1 MKVMQCFRCKA
12 FGHRTNDKVSNSFI
26 LHICLYHIDAYI
38 DSYTHTLLF
47 IHQECPLAKQG
58 NLVLDS
64 ERQAREDP
72 MSIFVAKKAKERQE
86 KYERGEQLKLIVDE
100 IRSEEAE
107 RRGIR
112 RERETKRIKR
122 KRKSIN
128 IRNRSITKSITRF
141 NYNTSILNVFMLTE
155 YCKHLHCVSYIHK
168 L

>member
-1 MKVMQCFRCKA
+1 MPLGRAVKVMQCFRCKA

-86 KYERGEQLKLIVDE
+86 KYERVEQLKLIVDE

-107 RRGIR
+107 R
-112 RERETKRIKR
+112 KSNKKR
-122 KRKSIN
+122 KRDKKDKKEKKEHKHKKS
-128 IRNRSITKSITRF
+128 
-141 NYNTSILNVFMLTE
+141 
-155 YCKHLHCVSYIHK
+155 KHNKDHN
-168 L
+168 